1 MAKTLCI
8 QYDREKQISRVA
20 LDGQDIAGVR
30 GYQLTQDSSSAAGVK
45 LEITVSDAIEV
56 QLQ

>member
-30 GYQLTQDSSSAAGVK
+30 GYQLTQEANSAPVVK
-45 LEITVSDAIEV
+45 LEITVSDTIEV
-56 QLQ
+56 QL

>member
-8 QYDREKQISRVA
+8 QYDREKHISRVE
-20 LDGQDIAGVR
+20 LDGQEIEGVH
-30 GYQLTQDSSSAAGVK
+30 GYHLSHDVNSAPVLK

>member
-8 QYDREKQISRVA
+8 QYDREKHISRFE
-20 LDGQDIAGVR
+20 LDGHEIVGVR
-30 GYQLTQDSSSAAGVK
+30 GYQLTQDSSSAAVVK